1 MQALI
6 AQVQGMTVLAAAII
20 IGLAAIGTALGFA
33 ILGGKFLEASARQ
46 PELMPQLQ
54 TKLSS
59 HFGTKVKVNSD
70 GKKGDIRIPFLS
82 VEDLNRIL
90 DILKM

>member
-1 MQALI
+1 
-6 AQVQGMTVLAAAII
+6 VSGGVKEETKSTPTT
-20 IGLAAIGTALGFA
+20 GTSP
-33 ILGGKFLEASARQ
+33 ASR
-46 PELMPQLQ
+46 EINQLQ
-54 TKLSS
+54 SRLSS

-90 DILKM
+90 DILKL